1 MVGPNSAYDCQRWWP
16 KVGLRLPI
24 SVILSENTPLTT
36 IDPLPPE
43 QKVSHS
49 RRVSPLVSLS
59 CLPDCLV
66 RDQGVAQVVH
76 DHNAFSFNNSI
87 SHGC

>member
-1 MVGPNSAYDCQRWWP
+1 MYPSPVPKTRKWQKRRMTRRVSRTMVGQTRPTISNAEWP

-43 QKVSHS
+43 QKV
-49 RRVSPLVSLS
+49 VSSNLTE
-59 CLPDCLV
+59 
-66 RDQGVAQVVH
+66 RT
-76 DHNAFSFNNSI
+76 NSFNQL
-87 SHGC
+87 